1 MKKIASLLLCMVLLL
16 SVCCVNASAAENAC
30 IGAGVTVAE
39 DGTVTVAVSAKAA
52 AANARLTVGFDA
64 DRLTYTGCETA
75 FAVHTVKAEE
85 GKLTIGL
92 ASSTAEAVAA
102 GEELVKLTFASED
115 AMGAKITV
123 TAERFGGKAVG
134 ETVALEVG
142 KAQVIATGWSG
153 YTTWELTDD
162 GTLTFSPTEERWNGK
177 CNMANYH
184 KVNGVLTLPW
194 SAYAERITKV
204 VVEEGI
210 NAVGQMA
217 FYELPNLKTVVLP
230 ESIDEVRNYAF
241 KNVVTLSTINLDVA
255 EFIREGAFYGCT
267 ALNEV
272 NLAEGVVVEDWAF
285 SKVPGY
291 NPGN

>member
-52 AANARLTVGFDA
+52 AANARLTLGFDA

-75 FAVHTVKAEE
+75 FAVATVKEE
-85 GKLTIGL
+85 TGKLTVGL
-92 ASSTAEAVAA
+92 ASATAKAAAA
-102 GEELVKLTFASED
+102 GEELVKLTFASND
-115 AMGAKITV
+115 PMGTQITV
-123 TAERFGGKAVG
+123 TAENYGGKAVN

-142 KAQVIATGWSG
+142 VVATGWSG
-153 YTTWELTDD
+153 YTTWVLTSD

-241 KNVVTLSTINLDVA
+241 KNVVTLTTINLEVA

-291 NPGN
+291 KPGN

>member
-52 AANARLTVGFDA
+52 AANARLTLGFDA
-64 DRLTYTGCETA
+64 DRLTYTGWETS
-75 FAVHTVKAEE
+75 FAVATVKEE
-85 GKLTIGL
+85 TGKLTVGL
-92 ASSTAEAVAA
+92 ASATAKAAAA
-102 GEELVKLTFASED
+102 GDELVKLTFASND
-115 AMGAKITV
+115 PMGTQITV
-123 TAERFGGKAVG
+123 TAENYGGKAVN

-142 KAQVIATGWSG
+142 VVATGWSG
-153 YTTWELTDD
+153 YTTWVLTSD
-162 GTLTFSPTEERWNGK
+162 GTLTFTSSGEKLENGESNLK
-177 CNMANYH
+177 NYW
-184 KVNGVLTLPW
+184 KVGGVLSLPW
-194 SAYAERITKV
+194 SAYAEQITKV
-204 VVEEGI
+204 VINEGI
-210 NAVGQMA
+210 HDIGQRA
-217 FYELPNLKTVVLP
+217 FYELPNLTEVVLP
-230 ESIDEVRNYAF
+230 ESAVEIRGYAF
-241 KNVVTLSTINLDVA
+241 KNCTALTTINLEGV

-291 NPGN
+291 KPGN

>member
-52 AANARLTVGFDA
+52 AANARLTVGFDV

-75 FAVHTVKAEE
+75 FAVATVKEE
-85 GKLTIGL
+85 TGKLTIGL
-92 ASSTAEAVAA
+92 ASSAAEAVAA
-102 GEELVKLTFASED
+102 GEELLKLTFASED

-241 KNVVTLSTINLDVA
+241 KNVVTLTTINLDVA

-267 ALNEV
+267 ALEEV

-285 SKVPGY
+285 AKVPGY
-291 NPGN
+291 KPGN

>member
-64 DRLTYTGCETA
+64 DRLTYTGCEAA
-75 FAVHTVKAEE
+75 FAVATVKEE
-85 GKLTIGL
+85 TGKLTIGL
-92 ASSTAEAVAA
+92 ASSTAKAVAV

-123 TAERFGGKAVG
+123 TAERFDGKAVG

-162 GTLTFSPTEERWNGK
+162 GTLTFTSSGEKLENGESNLK
-177 CNMANYH
+177 NYW
-184 KVNGVLTLPW
+184 KVNGVLNLPW
-194 SAYAERITKV
+194 SAYAEQITKV
-204 VVEEGI
+204 VINEGI
-210 NAVGQMA
+210 HDIGQMA
-217 FYELPNLKTVVLP
+217 FYELPNLKRVTLGADVT
-230 ESIDEVRNYAF
+230 EIRNYAF
-241 KNVVTLSTINLDVA
+241 KNCASLVSINLEHVD
-255 EFIREGAFYGCT
+255 FIREGAFYGCA
-267 ALNEV
+267 ALENITLGQE
-272 NLAEGVVVEDWAF
+272 VVVEDWAF
-285 SKVPGY
+285 TKTPVALP
-291 NPGN
+291 

>member
-75 FAVHTVKAEE
+75 FAVHTVKAET

-241 KNVVTLSTINLDVA
+241 KNVVTLTTINLDVA

-291 NPGN
+291 KPGN

>member
-52 AANARLTVGFDA
+52 AANARLTLGFDA

-75 FAVHTVKAEE
+75 FAVATVKEE
-85 GKLTIGL
+85 TGKLTVGL
-92 ASSTAEAVAA
+92 ASATAKAAAA
-102 GEELVKLTFASED
+102 GDELVKLTFASND
-115 AMGAKITV
+115 PMGTQITV
-123 TAERFGGKAVG
+123 TAENYGGKAVN

-142 KAQVIATGWSG
+142 VVATGWSG
-153 YTTWELTDD
+153 YTTWVLTSD

-241 KNVVTLSTINLDVA
+241 KNVVTLTDINLDVA

-291 NPGN
+291 KPGN

>member
-1 MKKIASLLLCMVLLL
+1 
-16 SVCCVNASAAENAC
+16 
-30 IGAGVTVAE
+30 
-39 DGTVTVAVSAKAA
+39 
-52 AANARLTVGFDA
+52 
-64 DRLTYTGCETA
+64 
-75 FAVHTVKAEE
+75 
-85 GKLTIGL
+85 
-92 ASSTAEAVAA
+92 
-102 GEELVKLTFASED
+102 
-115 AMGAKITV
+115 MGAKITV

-142 KAQVIATGWSG
+142 KAQVIATGGSG

-177 CNMANYH
+177 CTMANYH

-241 KNVVTLSTINLDVA
+241 KNVVTLTDINLDVA

-291 NPGN
+291 KPGN

>member
-16 SVCCVNASAAENAC
+16 SVCCVNVSAAENAC

-75 FAVHTVKAEE
+75 FAVATVKEE
-85 GKLTIGL
+85 AGKLTIGL
-92 ASSTAEAVAA
+92 ASPTAEAVAA
-102 GEELVKLTFASED
+102 GEELLKLTFASED
-115 AMGAKITV
+115 AMGAKVTV

-241 KNVVTLSTINLDVA
+241 KNVVTLTDINLDVA

-285 SKVPGY
+285 AKVPGY